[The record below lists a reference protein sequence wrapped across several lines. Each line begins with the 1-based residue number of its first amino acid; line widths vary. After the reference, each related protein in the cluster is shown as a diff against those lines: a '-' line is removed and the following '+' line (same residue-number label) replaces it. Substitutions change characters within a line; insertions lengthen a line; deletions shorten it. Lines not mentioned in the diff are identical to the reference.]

1 MIKEWSHQIRSRIMN
16 WIYIIVIAV
25 ALSFSGCA
33 DTADAEDSTATTPAE
48 QQEADESNSASG
60 DTIWAA
66 IVMTWNPVVRTID
79 KEFSTEVACWN
90 YYEGDV
96 GESKFG
102 TQHLDHQ
109 GNPPTKDFHFGK
121 MDHREYPIR
130 TYRGINDE
138 QGQVWLTCDIKGRYE
153 DL

>member
-1 MIKEWSHQIRSRIMN
+1 MN

-25 ALSFSGCA
+25 ALSLNGCA

-48 QQEADESNSASG
+48 QQENTDKEVSG

-79 KEFSTEVACWN
+79 KEFSSEVDCWN
-90 YYEGDV
+90 HYEGGT

-109 GNPPTKDFHFGK
+109 DNPPTKDFHFGP
-121 MDHREYPIR
+121 DHLEYPIR

-153 DL
+153 GL

>member
-1 MIKEWSHQIRSRIMN
+1 MK

-33 DTADAEDSTATTPAE
+33 DTADAESSAAITPVENQEETTNTTN
-48 QQEADESNSASG
+48 DE
-60 DTIWAA
+60 TIWAA

-79 KEFSTEVACWN
+79 KEFSSEVDCWN
-90 YYEGDV
+90 YYETETNGVSV

-109 GNPPTKDFHFGK
+109 GNRPTKDFHFGK

-130 TYRGINDE
+130 TYRGKDG
-138 QGQVWLTCDIKGRYE
+138 QGSVWLTCDIKGRYE
-153 DL
+153 EL

>member
-1 MIKEWSHQIRSRIMN
+1 MN

-48 QQEADESNSASG
+48 TQDEAKTNAASG
-60 DTIWAA
+60 DTIWIA
-66 IVMTWNPVVRTID
+66 IVMTWNPVNRTID
-79 KEFSTEVACWN
+79 KEFSSEVDCWN
-90 YYEGDV
+90 HYEGGT

-109 GNPPTKDFHFGK
+109 NNPPTKDFHFGP
-121 MDHREYPIR
+121 DHLEYPIR
-130 TYRGINDE
+130 TYRGKDG
-138 QGQVWLTCDIKGRYE
+138 QGSVWLTCDIKGRYK

>member
-1 MIKEWSHQIRSRIMN
+1 MRKCIFFRCL
-16 WIYIIVIAV
+16 IVLVA

-33 DTADAEDSTATTPAE
+33 DTADAEDSTATIPVE
-48 QQEADESNSASG
+48 SQQEENTKTTSG
-60 DTIWAA
+60 GATIWAA

-79 KEFSTEVACWN
+79 KEFSSEVDCWN
-90 YYEGDV
+90 YYEGAT

-109 GNPPTKDFHFGK
+109 GNPPTKDFNFGP
-121 MDHREYPIR
+121 DHLEYPIR
-130 TYRGINDE
+130 TYRGREDG

-153 DL
+153 GL